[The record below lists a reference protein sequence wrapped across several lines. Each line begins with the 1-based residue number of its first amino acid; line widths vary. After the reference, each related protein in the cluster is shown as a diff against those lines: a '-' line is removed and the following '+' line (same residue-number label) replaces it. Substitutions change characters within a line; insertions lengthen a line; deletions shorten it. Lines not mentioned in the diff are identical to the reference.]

1 MINDLLQDIAVA
13 AAKDAGYNG
22 LVTAQFSPLPDMA
35 VRYQRSSG
43 FIHIMV
49 ADYCADMP
57 AVLCRAMIDGVFQA
71 LTGSK
76 MVLDPDVRKHF
87 HSADFIT
94 AHKATYIRRHIAELA
109 DADFPD
115 APVWV
120 QEIAANYGVT
130 AIAHLGGRVREC
142 CAFGVI
148 HVPMGLSDDPM
159 NRAIIIASCR
169 RAVKKEVST

>member
-43 FIHIMV
+43 LIHIMV

-71 LTGSK
+71 LTGSE
-76 MVLDPDVRKHF
+76 MTLNPEVREYF
-87 HSADFIT
+87 YT
-94 AHKATYIRRHIAELA
+94 AEFTAKHKATYIRRHIAELV

-130 AIAHLGGRVREC
+130 ALAHLGGRVREC
-142 CAFGVI
+142 RAFGVI
-148 HVPMGLSDDPM
+148 HVPIGLSDDPM

-169 RAVKKEVST
+169 RAVKKEVSI